1 MPIKRYLEDN
11 VFAPD
16 DIRMMSMAF
25 EDVCRILKAD
35 GDPKAKEVI
44 AVRIIELTRR
54 GERDPAKLRDRV
66 LREAGEDG
74 GASAPA

>member
-1 MPIKRYLEDN
+1 MPIRQYLENN

-16 DIRMMSMAF
+16 DIRMMSAAF
-25 EDVCRILKAD
+25 EDVCCALKVD
-35 GDPKAKEVI
+35 GDAQAKEVI

-66 LREAGEDG
+66 LKEAGEG
-74 GASAPA
+74 EARTS